1 MHSRASNAK
10 IIALL
15 AVSQVVSWGTLYYAF
30 AILAAGIGRELGWR
44 AEAVFGAFSWA
55 LLVGG
60 LVAAPVGV
68 LLDRFGGRV
77 VMGAGSLLCGI
88 GFILLSR
95 AHSLPVYYLAW
106 TLLGAAMAA
115 TLYEAAF
122 ATLNHHFGLAA
133 RQAISTLTLFAGFAS
148 TVFWP
153 LTLRIDSALGWR
165 DTYLL
170 YAALQLAVCLPLH
183 LLLGGPPAA
192 AARHNAAPGGPDF
205 TLQQALR
212 HRTFWRLAFAFSANS
227 FIFSAL
233 SVHLIPILQRF
244 GHRIDTVVF
253 MAALIGPMQV
263 AARIVE
269 RAFAHRS
276 RPQTV
281 GKVAFGAL
289 PAALLALLF
298 FGTRQSALALFCIC
312 YGASNGI
319 LTIVRGTIPQA
330 MFGPRNYG
338 AISGAMSG
346 PAMLAKAAGP
356 IAVAAVIEW
365 NSSPTVLFSMLFA
378 FSIAS
383 LLFYLMAIRSE
394 APAAAAQ
401 PT

>member
-1 MHSRASNAK
+1 MHSRASNVK
-10 IIALL
+10 TIAVL

-30 AILAAGIGRELGWR
+30 AILAADIGRELGWR
-44 AEAVFGAFSWA
+44 AETVFGAFSWA

-60 LVAAPVGV
+60 LVAAPAGV
-68 LLDRFGGRV
+68 LLDRFGGRL

-95 AHSLPVYYLAW
+95 AHSLPAYYLAW

-122 ATLNHHFGLAA
+122 ATLNHRFGMAA

-153 LTLRIDSALGWR
+153 LTLQINTWLGWR

-170 YAALQLAVCLPLH
+170 YAALQLGLCLPLH
-183 LLLGGPPAA
+183 LMLGAAAPPA
-192 AARHNAAPGGPDF
+192 HKPQPDGGPDF

-212 HRTFWRLAFAFSANS
+212 HRAFWSLALAFSANS

-233 SVHLIPILQRF
+233 SVHLIPILQHF
-244 GHRIDTVVF
+244 GHPIGTVVF

-276 RPQTV
+276 RPQSV

-298 FGTRQSALALFCIC
+298 FGTHQSALALFCIC

-356 IAVAAVIEW
+356 LAVAAVIEW
-365 NSSPTVLFSMLFA
+365 NSSPTVLFGLLFA

-383 LLFYLMAIRSE
+383 LLFYLLAVRSE
-394 APAAAAQ
+394 APATVPQ